1 MFAHEFLQ
9 IVELLHSLSKVFL
22 KGFIPL
28 LDWILFRV
36 AFGVSNGEFFGASSS
51 IVYFLGKF
59 SKLFLLTVCLKALI
73 KSHLIKGLDEAE
85 FPRLRWSNDHHIK
98 VVNLCFFRDILSE
111 ESIVSKIRLLQKC
124 VHIWKGRVWFVVW
137 LVSIVS
143 LAKILLFKWS
153 LFKIP
158 MLVYYLLICVV
169 KILFEA
175 FLNKKLWSFWL
186 TIFWVVL
193 AKNFLLNVLL
203 RFLKDYLLG
212 QVSRLLF
219 VILFLFLKFSQDWID
234 HGNVRV
240 IQISWEEIYRSRKI
254 AFFIH
259 YKFK

>member
-1 MFAHEFLQ
+1 MNGKDGNDIHKSRQLFEVNQLQLRDLIILAKEETNVDPRVLQLVFANSSLFAHEFLQ

-124 VHIWKGRVWFVVW
+124 VHIWKGRV
-137 LVSIVS
+137 
-143 LAKILLFKWS
+143 
-153 LFKIP
+153 
-158 MLVYYLLICVV
+158 
-169 KILFEA
+169 
-175 FLNKKLWSFWL
+175 
-186 TIFWVVL
+186 
-193 AKNFLLNVLL
+193 
-203 RFLKDYLLG
+203 
-212 QVSRLLF
+212 
-219 VILFLFLKFSQDWID
+219 
-234 HGNVRV
+234 
-240 IQISWEEIYRSRKI
+240 
-254 AFFIH
+254 
-259 YKFK
+259 